1 MDRAEIIAAFKNAL
15 EEWHV
20 HYGEGSPRDGSIV
33 ITCGFSLQGGIPKA
47 AGIFEFRDVFLRIIV
62 IPLVPLP
69 PKNLPE
75 MLRLVAMANQNM
87 DAGCFAFEMETLGL
101 RFCHFLDCTGFAK
114 LPPDLVRNTLL
125 LPFRM
130 IQRYGDA
137 FVAVANGASDAA
149 TAFAGTRQTGE
160 DED

>member
-1 MDRAEIIAAFKNAL
+1 MDREDILTAFKDAL
-15 EEWHV
+15 DECHIR
-20 HYGEGSPRDGSIV
+20 YKIGSPRDGSIV
-33 ITCGFSLQGGIPKA
+33 LSFGMKLASKIPKA
-47 AGIFEFRDVFLRIIV
+47 FAIFEFRQVFIRIIA
-62 IPLVPLP
+62 IYPGDLPL
-69 PKNLPE
+69 KNLTE
-75 MLRLVAMANQNM
+75 MLRLIAMANQDM
-87 DAGCFAFEMETLGL
+87 VAGCFAFEMKT
-101 RFCHFLDCTGFAK
+101 RTICFRYFLDCTGFAK